1 MTSVISAISL
11 FALVGICL
19 AEANYLPPLN
29 GNGNGNGNT
38 LNGNGNGVYR
48 NGNGNGNGGNGNGA
62 FGNGNGNGGY
72 TNGYGVN
79 GNGNGNGVNG
89 NGNGAN
95 GNGVYVNGNGANGN
109 GVYTNGNGVNG
120 GYQNGNGVTVYANG
134 VVDPFRALADAIGGG
149 GVPGVDY
156 PILAFVP
163 ATGFSCNGQLPGYYA
178 DTAPEAG
185 CQVFHIC
192 QAGGRID
199 SFLCPNGTVFNQ
211 QYFVCDWW
219 YNFDCSTAEQFYG
232 LNAEIGNIN
241 GNGYSNGNG
250 NGNGYTNGNGNGNEM
265 DIRGN
270 GYTNDH
276 HTILPRTSHS
286 DTTHHTTVRSLE
298 ADTSVWPVSHEE
310 TTSVCHRCRTLVASC
325 ERGLNQGGFHQ
336 SAGVDIIGRK
346 DIRS

>member
-79 GNGNGNGVNG
+79 GNGNGVNGNGVYV

-241 GNGYSNGNG
+241 GNGWNAFD
-250 NGNGYTNGNGNGNEM
+250 GYQWKS
-265 DIRGN
+265 DIQACMIPQN
-270 GYTNDH
+270 ASINH
-276 HTILPRTSHS
+276 HTMSPYATHHNV
-286 DTTHHTTVRSLE
+286 TTHTITVHTI
-298 ADTSVWPVSHEE
+298 
-310 TTSVCHRCRTLVASC
+310 TTSYHHRSPYHITTHIT
-325 ERGLNQGGFHQ
+325 Q
-336 SAGVDIIGRK
+336 
-346 DIRS
+346 